1 MKIGKTIAFWYC
13 TVNVCITIAM
23 IRLTFGASSA
33 SFTHCMSWK
42 KKGKTTTINIHPK
55 KHVITHKHKG
65 KLTSTLQ
72 VWNVQY
78 VALQMEYSVK

>member
-1 MKIGKTIAFWYC
+1 MPWSDLHLVQVLQVSRIAW
-13 TVNVCITIAM
+13 A
-23 IRLTFGASSA
+23 G
-33 SFTHCMSWK
+33 K